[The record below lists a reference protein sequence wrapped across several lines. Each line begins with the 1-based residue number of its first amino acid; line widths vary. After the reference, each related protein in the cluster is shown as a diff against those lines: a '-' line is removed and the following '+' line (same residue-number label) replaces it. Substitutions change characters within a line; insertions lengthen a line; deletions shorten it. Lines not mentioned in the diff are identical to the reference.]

1 MAEAAAFVQERLDRA
16 AGVGV
21 AGLDRQALHAAYRAA
36 QNEPMA
42 FASLSKISKTR
53 CRETID
59 STL

>member
-1 MAEAAAFVQERLDRA
+1 MAQAAAFVEERLDGA
-16 AGVGV
+16 AGVGG
-21 AGLDRQALHAAYRAA
+21 AGLEREALHAADRAA